1 MNVKSISLIAVI
13 LMLSCHIVVAQAKD
27 DNLKNLTEEE
37 RKEAFI
43 TLKNE
48 LDGHYQIQVVNAR
61 LKPTISYELLE
72 KIKDN
77 QGSGNNTFHYKENIR
92 VLVLPKNAST
102 KIEKQIIY
110 VND

>member
-1 MNVKSISLIAVI
+1 M
-13 LMLSCHIVVAQAKD
+13 SCHIVVAQVSN

-43 TLKNE
+43 SLKNE
-48 LDGHYQIQVVNAR
+48 LDGYYQIQIVNAR

-72 KIKDN
+72 KIKEN
-77 QGSGNNTFHYKENIR
+77 QGLSNKTIDYKENIR
-92 VLVLPKNAST
+92 VLILPKNASA

-110 VND
+110 IDD